1 MKRNKRIVIIT
12 IFFMAVILTSII
24 FMQFR
29 TARQTSLT
37 DIENMT
43 EEELEIEATLWK
55 TKYDE
60 ANQKLSELKE
70 TYKEYEG
77 LLKNNTKTDDVL
89 KKELDSVELLSG
101 KTDVTGEGMV
111 ITLED
116 NNEQQVTASALLNL
130 VNELKY
136 AGAEAISINENR
148 IINISDIVDVNY
160 VVQIE
165 GKKLS
170 SPYIVKC
177 IGNQDYLE
185 STLNAKN
192 GYMQTYIDSGIS
204 IKMERSN
211 NVKISKHD
219 GDISSSYINEK

>member
-1 MKRNKRIVIIT
+1 MKRNKRVVVIT
-12 IFFMAVILTSII
+12 IFFMTVLLTSII

-29 TARQTSLT
+29 TAWQASLT

-43 EEELEIEATLWK
+43 EEELEIEATSWK
-55 TKYDE
+55 TKYED
-60 ANQKLSELKE
+60 ANQKLTELKE

-77 LLKNNTKTDDVL
+77 LLKNNTKTEDVL
-89 KKELDSVELLSG
+89 NKELESIELLAG
-101 KTDVTGEGMV
+101 KTDVTGEGLI

-116 NNEQQVTASALLNL
+116 NDDQQVTASTLLNL

-160 VVQIE
+160 VIQIE

-170 SPYIVKC
+170 SPYTVKC

-185 STLNAKN
+185 STLNTKN
-192 GYMQTYIDSGIS
+192 GYMQTYIDSGIT

-211 NVKISKHD
+211 NVKIGKHD
-219 GDISSSYINEK
+219 GNISSKYITEK